1 MISQY
6 VLKTYTIPYNHQPI
20 YIYIYIY
27 WYNPNI
33 DIVPIYIYIYILIYI
48 YISSHLPNP
57 ATSHVAPP
65 QAVEGGPAA
74 FVHDGPRAPK
84 ACCGSH
90 RKKTLRSIGKSS
102 EFHGISPYHH
112 HIIKQTGDF
121 CEISGEKWEFMGKIE
136 MRKYNWMAGWRFIA
150 GKMIELNGWFWPSLI
165 PGRKY
170 GTVTGNYHLQFTMA
184 KVIGNSR
191 SVRGLVHL
199 SLSKN

>member
-1 MISQY
+1 MDDHFSATWGSGNWKKHQLWFMISQY

-20 YIYIYIY
+20 YIYIY

-33 DIVPIYIYIYILIYI
+33 DIVPIYIYILIYI

-90 RKKTLRSIGKSS
+90 RKKRSAPLENHRSFMG
-102 EFHGISPYHH
+102 YH
-112 HIIKQTGDF
+112 HIIT
-121 CEISGEKWEFMGKIE
+121 ISSSKLGIFVRFRVKNGSSWEKSKWE
-136 MRKYNWMAGWRFIA
+136 NTTGWLD
-150 GKMIELNGWFWPSLI
+150 GD
-165 PGRKY
+165 
-170 GTVTGNYHLQFTMA
+170 
-184 KVIGNSR
+184 
-191 SVRGLVHL
+191 L
-199 SLSKN
+199 SLGKWSN